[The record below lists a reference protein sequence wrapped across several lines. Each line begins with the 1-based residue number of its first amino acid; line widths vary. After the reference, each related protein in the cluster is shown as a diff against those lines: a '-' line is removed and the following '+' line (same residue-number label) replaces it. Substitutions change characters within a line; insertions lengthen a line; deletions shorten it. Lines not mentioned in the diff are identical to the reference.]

1 MRTKN
6 RQMVYVD
13 EAGRLV
19 LPPETAARLGL
30 RPGAGVLME
39 EGDNVL
45 RLFRSVSDLAK
56 VYIEPTNACNLD
68 CITCMRQVWEEPLGQ
83 MSIQTFQRVVEGL
96 KAFSPVP
103 TVFFGGIGEPL
114 AHPRIVEMIRQA
126 KAAGARVEL
135 ITNGI
140 LLKEAMALELIQA
153 DLDVLWVSLDG
164 ATPES
169 YADVRLGATLP
180 LVIENLRRLPYLRY
194 RGSRLKT
201 VMPLGIAFVA
211 MKRNVAELPAVL
223 QLGSRLGAKWFSV
236 TNVLAHT
243 PELKE
248 EILYHRTM
256 VDGPCQLG
264 GERPRVSFPRMD
276 MTEATQLPL
285 AEMLRGNYTV
295 QTAGGEV
302 GRGVYTCPFVEKG
315 TLSIRWDGQV
325 SPCLPLLHT
334 HDGYLHDRVR
344 RSHAYFVGQIG
355 ERSLPE
361 LWHDPG
367 YLALRERLAVFDYS
381 PCVDCNC
388 CDLPEE
394 NREDCLSN
402 TFPACGGCLWAQG
415 IVQCP

>member
-1 MRTKN
+1 L
-6 RQMVYVD
+6 D
-13 EAGRLV
+13 ETGRLV
-19 LPPETAARLGL
+19 FPPGAAAHLGL
-30 RPGAGVLME
+30 KPGAPVMIE
-39 EGDNVL
+39 VDDHVI
-45 RLFRSVSDLAK
+45 RLYRPVTELAK

-68 CITCMRQVWEEPLGQ
+68 CVTCMRQVWDEPLGQ
-83 MSIQTFQRVVEGL
+83 MQAETFERILEGL

-114 AHPRIVEMIRQA
+114 SHPQIVKMIRQVKALGA
-126 KAAGARVEL
+126 KAEL

-140 LLKEAMALELIQA
+140 LLTEALALELIQA

-194 RGSRLKT
+194 RGSRLKP

-211 MKRNVAELPAVL
+211 MRRNIAELPGVL
-223 QLGSRLGAKWFSV
+223 QLGARLGAKWFSV

-243 PELKE
+243 PELKAE
-248 EILYHRTM
+248 TLYTRTM
-256 VDGPCQLG
+256 NDGPRQLSS
-264 GERPRVSFPRMD
+264 ELPRVSFPRID
-276 MTEATQLPL
+276 LNDLTQAPV

-295 QTAGGEV
+295 QTAGGEA

-315 TLSIRWDGQV
+315 TLAIRWDGAV

-334 HDGYLHDRVR
+334 HDSYLHERVR
-344 RSHAYFVGQIG
+344 RSHAYAVGRLA
-355 ERSLPE
+355 ERSLPD
-361 LWHDPG
+361 LWCDPV
-367 YLALRERLAVFDYS
+367 YVALRERLQVFDYS

-394 NREDCLSN
+394 NLADCLSN

-415 IVQCP
+415 IIQCP

>member
-1 MRTKN
+1 MWTKN
-6 RQMVYVD
+6 RQIVHMDD
-13 EAGRLV
+13 EGRLV
-19 LPPETAARLGL
+19 LPPETATRLGL
-30 RPGAGVLME
+30 RPGAPVMIE
-39 EGDNVL
+39 EGDNVV

-56 VYIEPTNACNLD
+56 VYVEPTNACNLD
-68 CITCMRQVWEEPLGQ
+68 CITCMRQVWDEPLGQ
-83 MSIQTFQRVVEGL
+83 MSAQTYQRVLGGL
-96 KAFSPVP
+96 KAFTPVP

-126 KAAGARVEL
+126 KALGAKVEL

-140 LLKEAMALELIQA
+140 LLNEAMALQLILA

-164 ATPES
+164 ATAES

-194 RGSRLKT
+194 RGSRLKS

-223 QLGSRLGAKWFSV
+223 QLGTRLGAKWFSI

-243 PELKE
+243 ADLKE

-256 VDGPCQLG
+256 GDGPRQLA
-264 GERPRVSFPRMD
+264 GEVPRVSFPRMD

-285 AEMLRGNYTV
+285 AEMLRGNYAV

-344 RSHAYFVGQIG
+344 RSYAYTVGQIG

-361 LWHDPG
+361 LWHDPA
-367 YLALRERLAVFDYS
+367 YLALRERLAIFDYS

-388 CDLPEE
+388 CDLAEE

>member
-6 RQMVYVD
+6 RQIVHVD
-13 EAGRLV
+13 EAGRLM
-19 LPPETAARLGL
+19 LPPEAAARLGL
-30 RPGAGVLME
+30 RPGAPVMIE
-39 EGDNVL
+39 EGDHVL
-45 RLFRSVSDLAK
+45 RLFRSVSDLTK
-56 VYIEPTNACNLD
+56 VYVEPTNACNLD
-68 CITCMRQVWEEPLGQ
+68 CITCMRQVWDEPLGQ
-83 MSIQTFQRVVEGL
+83 MSAQTYQRILDGL
-96 KAFSPVP
+96 KAFAPVP

-126 KAAGARVEL
+126 KALGARVEL

-140 LLKEAMALELIQA
+140 LLGEAMALQLIQA

-164 ATPES
+164 ATAES
-169 YADVRLGATLP
+169 YADVRLGAALP
-180 LVIENLRRLPYLRY
+180 LVVANLRRLPYLRY

-223 QLGSRLGAKWFSV
+223 RLGTRLGAKWFSI

-243 PELKE
+243 AELKD

-256 VDGPCQLG
+256 GDGPRQLA
-264 GERPRVSFPRMD
+264 GEVPQVSFPRMD

-285 AEMLRGNYTV
+285 VEMLRGNYTV
-295 QTAGGEV
+295 QTACGEV

-361 LWHDPG
+361 LWHDPA

-394 NREDCLSN
+394 NHEDCLSN

-415 IVQCP
+415 IIQCP

>member
-1 MRTKN
+1 
-6 RQMVYVD
+6 MVRVD
-13 EAGRLV
+13 AEGRLV
-19 LPPETAARLGL
+19 LPPDVATRLGL
-30 RPGAGVLME
+30 QPGAAVMIE
-39 EGDNVL
+39 EGDHVL
-45 RLFRSVSDLAK
+45 RLFRSVSNLAK
-56 VYIEPTNACNLD
+56 VYVEPTNACNLD
-68 CITCMRQVWEEPLGQ
+68 CITCMRQVWDEPLGQ
-83 MSIQTFQRVVEGL
+83 MSAPTYGRIVEGL

-103 TVFFGGIGEPL
+103 TVFFGGLGEPL

-126 KAAGARVEL
+126 KTAGAKVEL

-140 LLKEAMALELIQA
+140 LLNEAVALQLIQA

-169 YADVRLGATLP
+169 YSDVRLGATLP
-180 LVIENLRRLPYLRY
+180 RVIENLRRLPYLRY

-223 QLGSRLGAKWFSV
+223 QLGTRLGAKWFSV

-243 PELKE
+243 EALKG

-256 VDGPCQLG
+256 VDGPRQLA

-295 QTAGGEV
+295 QTAGGEA

-315 TLSIRWDGQV
+315 TVSIRWDGQV

-334 HDGYLHDRVR
+334 HEAYLHDRVR
-344 RSHAYFVGQIG
+344 RSHAYFVGQLG
-355 ERSLPE
+355 ERSLPN
-361 LWHDPG
+361 LWHDPA
-367 YLALRERLAVFDYS
+367 YLVLRERLAVFDYS

-388 CDLPEE
+388 CDLTEE

-402 TFPACGGCLWAQG
+402 SFPACGGCLWAQG